1 MTKKQKKELIRIVI
15 ASILFLYLLI
25 FNHLYDIEELFIDNY
40 GYIIKL
46 LLFFGLYLFIGYDVL
61 LKAIRN
67 ILKLDN
73 VNSCTINFMLE
84 TLIIDIND
92 DVFDNT
98 LTEVEKVIKKVEKD
112 CYIKR

>member
-1 MTKKQKKELIRIVI
+1 MQKK
-15 ASILFLYLLI
+15 F
-25 FNHLYDIEELFIDNY
+25 
-40 GYIIKL
+40 KL
-46 LLFFGLYLFIGYDVL
+46 VNLECAHCAA
-61 LKAIRN
+61 KMERN